1 MTEGLFAPIFV
12 PAPLRDAVSDRAW
25 LRAMLDAEAALARA
39 EARAGVIPPEAAE
52 AIAACCDADRFDIP
66 AFGEAARRLG
76 APVEPLARALAEA
89 VGDEG
94 RYVHWGAT
102 SQDIL
107 DTAAMLVA
115 RNALGQI
122 LAELDAVAAA
132 CAALAEAHRST
143 PIAGRTVMQQA
154 LPTTFGLKAAGWLVG
169 VLEAQSRLAAVRDER
184 LAVQLGGGAGTLA
197 ALGEQGPAVLALFAE
212 ELGLAEPALPWHANR
227 VRLAELGGALDLA
240 AGALSKIA
248 LDVVLLS
255 QTEVGEVA
263 ESGAGGSSTMPQKR
277 NPTGSVIA
285 IACARRV
292 HVQAGLLAGG
302 LAQEHER
309 AAGGWQ
315 AEWQPLSDALALT
328 GGAAAAMREV
338 LEGLEIRP
346 ERMRANLDATNGLIM
361 AERITFLLAERIGR
375 IQAREL
381 VTEACANA
389 IAGGRPLRAEL
400 GADPRIELTP
410 EELDAAFDP
419 TGYLGSAEAFVER
432 ALDLYRQRGG
442 TR

>member
-1 MTEGLFAPIFV
+1 MTDALFAPIFA
-12 PAPLRDAVSDRAW
+12 PAPLRDAVSDSAW
-25 LRAMLDAEAALARA
+25 LQAMLDAEAALARA
-39 EARAGVIPPEAAE
+39 EARAGVIPADASEV
-52 AIAACCDADRFDIP
+52 ITACCEARRFDV
-66 AFGEAARRLG
+66 AALAEGARRLG
-76 APVEPLARALAEA
+76 APVEPLVRALAEA
-89 VGDEG
+89 AGDAG

-115 RNALGQI
+115 RDALDLI
-122 LAELDAVAAA
+122 LFEFDALAAA
-132 CAALAEAHRST
+132 CAGLAQAHRST
-143 PIAGRTVMQQA
+143 PIAGRTLLQQA

-169 VLEAQSRLAAVRDER
+169 VLEARARLAAVHAER

-197 ALGEQGPAVLALFAE
+197 ALGAEGLAVLALFAE

-227 VRLAELGGALDLA
+227 TRVAELAAALDLA
-240 AGALSKIA
+240 AGAVSKVA
-248 LDVVLLS
+248 LDVVLLA

-263 ESGAGGSSTMPQKR
+263 ESGAGGSSAMPHKR
-277 NPTGSVIA
+277 NPTGSVLA
-285 IACARRV
+285 IASARRV
-292 HVQAGLLAGG
+292 HAQAALLCGG

-309 AAGGWQ
+309 AAGGWH

-328 GGAAAAMREV
+328 GGAAAAVREV
-338 LEGLEIRP
+338 LEGLEVRP
-346 ERMRANLDATNGLIM
+346 ERMRANLDATDGLIM

-375 IQAREL
+375 PRANEL
-381 VTEACANA
+381 VSAACARA
-389 IAGGRPLRAEL
+389 VAADHPLRAEL
-400 GADPRIELTP
+400 ESDPQLELSA

-432 ALDLYRQRGG
+432 ALDLYRQRGE